1 MREIKLELCWRLSSG
16 NGQILHSSPN
26 TRGSYIIHVVKVD
39 CGQSSTYGGKFYK
52 CSTRLDLE
60 INTANDHRI
69 IQGYESPGAC
79 DAKIMWL
86 DDVNF
91 ETTWSNG
98 EKREMNIGD
107 NFGVLP

>member
-1 MREIKLELCWRLSSG
+1 
-16 NGQILHSSPN
+16 
-26 TRGSYIIHVVKVD
+26 
-39 CGQSSTYGGKFYK
+39 
-52 CSTRLDLE
+52 
-60 INTANDHRI
+60 
-69 IQGYESPGAC
+69 
-79 DAKIMWL
+79 MWL